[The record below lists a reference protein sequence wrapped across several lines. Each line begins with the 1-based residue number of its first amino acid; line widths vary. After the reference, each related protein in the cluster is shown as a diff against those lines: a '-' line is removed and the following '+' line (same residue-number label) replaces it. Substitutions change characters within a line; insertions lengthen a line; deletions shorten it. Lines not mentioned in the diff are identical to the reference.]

1 MKSWYTGWHRV
12 IQLTKEEA
20 IDCAVMCFHEDSA
33 SSFPPDGEAGRF
45 QSVGLVRSAGGCM
58 LPSVLFCIGCMLPSI
73 LFCPEEFF
81 RVLSD
86 FIQAGMLWSSWR

>member
-20 IDCAVMCFHEDSA
+20 IDCVVRCFHEDSA
-33 SSFPPDGEAGRF
+33 SSFPSAGEVERF
-45 QSVGLVRSAGGCM
+45 QSVDLVRSAG
-58 LPSVLFCIGCMLPSI
+58 GCMLPSI

-81 RVLSD
+81 CVLSD